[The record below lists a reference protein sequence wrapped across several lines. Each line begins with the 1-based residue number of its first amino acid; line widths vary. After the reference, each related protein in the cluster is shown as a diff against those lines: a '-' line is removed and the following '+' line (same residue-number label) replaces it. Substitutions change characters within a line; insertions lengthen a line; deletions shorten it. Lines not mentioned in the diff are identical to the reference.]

1 MNAFIKE
8 LKKDHEQLL
17 EILLEAQNMG
27 LGTDAGRNKL
37 METKQLLV
45 GHLEKEDRKL
55 YPEMKK
61 LAASNAYDMKVIDGF
76 VNEMKGLTKDI
87 VSFIGK
93 VGGTDKSIEFAKELG
108 KIISV
113 VRMRIRKEEIQ
124 LYPLYERLLSK

>member
-1 MNAFIKE
+1 MNVFIKE

-17 EILLEAQNMG
+17 EILLDAQSKG

-37 METKQLLV
+37 LESKQLLV
-45 GHLEKEDRKL
+45 GHLNKEDSKL

-61 LAASNAYDMKVIDGF
+61 LAKDNAYDMKIIDGF
-76 VNEMKGLTKDI
+76 VNEMKSLTKDI

-93 VGGTDKSIEFAKELG
+93 VDNTDMSIEFAKELG
-108 KIISV
+108 KIISL